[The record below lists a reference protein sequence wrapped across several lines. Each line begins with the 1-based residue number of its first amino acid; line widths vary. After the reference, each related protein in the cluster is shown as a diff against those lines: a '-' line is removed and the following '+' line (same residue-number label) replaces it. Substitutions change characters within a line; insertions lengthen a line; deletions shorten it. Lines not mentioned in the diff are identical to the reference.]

1 MPEQRNHTGADIQPE
16 AAVGQGLTTADV
28 AERVAAGK
36 TNAFVQD
43 TSRSVWSIVR
53 ANVLTLFNG
62 IILAC
67 FIVLFAIGRWQD
79 ALFGFSAIANAVI
92 GSVQEYRAKRAFDRL
107 ALLNAPHARVL
118 RGWDGKRT

>member
-1 MPEQRNHTGADIQPE
+1 MPNEKDDSGT
-16 AAVGQGLTTADV
+16 AVRVRVASAQGLNAVEV
-28 AERVAAGK
+28 AERIAAGK

-67 FIVLFAIGRWQD
+67 QAKPNVAITVE
-79 ALFGFSAIANAVI
+79 A
-92 GSVQEYRAKRAFDRL
+92 
-107 ALLNAPHARVL
+107 
-118 RGWDGKRT
+118 